1 MADIFNFEE
10 IRNTSMKDIVK
21 DYDKLSERCE
31 EVDLTKNGSDTL
43 GIIAKM
49 KQVIKD
55 GNLSGLSA
63 NQIGYNKRI
72 ICINFNGEIRTFV
85 NPVIEKAEGIELSEE
100 RCSSIPRKRFI
111 RVRNSRITLMY
122 QTPLAKV
129 KSCVFQGLA
138 AKVVQHHLDHLDG
151 ILLSDIGLQIDY
163 RWDKASEEE
172 KEEVLNMYLEALDL
186 NTKELT
192 KEVAK
197 DSDSKQILDAIKFT
211 ESVLK
216 GDTVVQEIPMTE
228 DEIKKLK
235 EEEENTD
242 E

>member
-1 MADIFNFEE
+1 
-10 IRNTSMKDIVK
+10 
-21 DYDKLSERCE
+21 
-31 EVDLTKNGSDTL
+31 
-43 GIIAKM
+43 
-49 KQVIKD
+49 
-55 GNLSGLSA
+55 
-63 NQIGYNKRI
+63 
-72 ICINFNGEIRTFV
+72 
-85 NPVIEKAEGIELSEE
+85 
-100 RCSSIPRKRFI
+100 
-111 RVRNSRITLMY
+111 
-122 QTPLAKV
+122 
-129 KSCVFQGLA
+129 
-138 AKVVQHHLDHLDG
+138 
-151 ILLSDIGLQIDY
+151 
-163 RWDKASEEE
+163 
-172 KEEVLNMYLEALDL
+172 MYLEALDL